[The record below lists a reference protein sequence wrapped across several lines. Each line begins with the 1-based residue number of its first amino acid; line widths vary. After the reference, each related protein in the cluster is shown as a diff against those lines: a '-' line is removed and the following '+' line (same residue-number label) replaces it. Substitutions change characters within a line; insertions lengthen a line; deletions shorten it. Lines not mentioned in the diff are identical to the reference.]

1 MQDFVTN
8 LKSTSWWIGVVV
20 VGILINIVS
29 AYFKGRLDS
38 TFSRFSSGWKQR
50 SAARTETRNQKVAY
64 LIANPSEQVFLG
76 MQELRVRAQSIYSS
90 VLAVVSIVTGF
101 FALSEIRLGQVFAV
115 ILLTLGLILF
125 LISLSFDREATTL
138 SSLLNE
144 ARKSKYNDY

>member
-1 MQDFVTN
+1 
-8 LKSTSWWIGVVV
+8 
-20 VGILINIVS
+20 
-29 AYFKGRLDS
+29 
-38 TFSRFSSGWKQR
+38 
-50 SAARTETRNQKVAY
+50 VAY